1 MYFVLI
7 IVILIVVTMKQ
18 TFSIINIIKKK
29 IHNYMKNDILTDFSI
44 LYIKRKIVTKF
55 HTEKWYK
62 GTSNSILIYQTPI
75 CIFISF
81 VYFFYFLFLNDQ
93 RIFVQVLVSPNKF
106 MVSSPPVGIFAK
118 DCYYLVVLGVI
129 LLFFSLIIK
138 ATKHRTG

>member
-1 MYFVLI
+1 MLWLWNKHFQSLI
-7 IVILIVVTMKQ
+7 LSKQ
-18 TFSIINIIKKK
+18 RFTTKW
-29 IHNYMKNDILTDFSI
+29 KNDILTDFSI

-75 CIFISF
+75 CFFIFF

-106 MVSSPPVGIFAK
+106 LVSSPPVGIFAK

>member
-1 MYFVLI
+1 MLWLWNKHFQSLI
-7 IVILIVVTMKQ
+7 LSKQ
-18 TFSIINIIKKK
+18 RFTTKW
-29 IHNYMKNDILTDFSI
+29 KNDILTDFSI

-106 MVSSPPVGIFAK
+106 LVSSPPVGIFAK